1 MGKFT
6 HAGIDPVAN
15 LQENL
20 QGDMPQPEEGFLA
33 RYARTA
39 TFAEPQATPEGVASS
54 MVSALDETQGMG
66 SAEAADAMGEFMDP
80 VTEQIQRES
89 IPDIRQRINTLQPTT
104 FTQSQL
110 PYAQR
115 DTGNIYERAARTSNA
130 FQPALELAVDESTGE
145 VLGATPNPNV
155 AQGINFGVQ
164 NPQVLM
170 GKEGAKPRPLVSALS
185 EIGVYDERLG
195 SMDPL
200 AAEVMSL
207 VVENGLM
214 ESAYFLDEEAEFDPG
229 ATPQLIEAD
238 LREGHTVAPT
248 SVNTKLGQQF
258 AREMQRIQGAE
269 TTTKIDA
276 GKATLIGDA
285 MMKAYAA
292 ANPDML
298 VPIKEATV
306 GGNKKNVYQ
315 VTAFGAEMINRGS
328 RELKRVFP
336 KNNFRPLKNKE
347 VGEAKGEARNEV
359 KAQSGKV
366 GKVDWDKTI
375 KEAMKNLST
384 IPNVVDRTR
393 LNIALSTIL
402 PLLQAANAQQILN
415 DPLLNTYANMYNMGS
430 KKYAN
435 LLAQKEKLKRT
446 WIKLKNKELS
456 SEISP
461 EAYEAHY
468 RNIEEAYE
476 RYISYNPD
484 VIFDNLRNNLAQAVF
499 SAIQEKDG
507 ANYLTYFM
515 QNFSGRISPQQTVF
529 DPTSNKMI
537 RFVTRNA
544 TPVTIKY
551 GSRQHNNIQQ
561 MYAMMLVSNFQIKD
575 PKTGKVIRDVN
586 MSGFRDA
593 NGKPI
598 AADALLFKQRM
609 IALNNAH
616 PMLYSW
622 GQRLQEIYNGV
633 INNDNVIDGISQGQ
647 PLSSM
652 GTIPMF
658 GLDPEAD
665 ADLIAA
671 IASKGE
677 DGPHFIDGLMDDV
690 KYHDRVM
697 VKKQPYHSYFN
708 AYIDGKTNGLAANS
722 LMMGDERIARASGVL
737 RNNTVQLL
745 DDGDIRD
752 QLKRE
757 LLAMIDTRGIEYKV
771 DGFTDEE
778 LTAFY
783 KLSKEIVGTRDLNK
797 YVTMTFGYGRDM
809 ASFKIDIAN
818 TALDIQQEYL
828 ARGDADPLVGID
840 LNKMAEAINRL
851 YTEAFTNL
859 FSPNGIEAKS
869 VMKASAFFAALN
881 DSVFTIKGP
890 TGLDLMFGGKVFE
903 TYEEAVETAQ
913 KYSMNIFGEA
923 DTENKAYSYG
933 VAKVTAAATGKG
945 FQIARA
951 AMNGSVVAPVQAV
964 DAATVGLTLSGKS
977 WQRLVAASGGNP
989 YVHTIYD
996 AFKMD
1001 ANGYDVIM
1009 EEANSNW
1016 LETCKNYNYI
1026 DEAFKANSSNIT
1038 ALKDKIAKLPPNV
1051 PVSIEPNSEYAMFG
1065 AMLDRPFLESI
1076 FKSTLDFRDIKG
1088 DRETVNR
1095 KRDYRVF
1102 DAVKKVYTKFGKS
1115 GASRPSTSL
1124 TPQQLT
1130 VLLNAVLEEMQV
1142 GNRMKTL
1149 RNKINE
1155 AKFGKDGLF
1164 NKINPKAN
1172 LQYYSH

>member
-6 HAGIDPVAN
+6 HTGINPVAN

-20 QGDMPQPEEGFLA
+20 QGDMPQPEGLLA
-33 RYARTA
+33 EYARTA
-39 TFAEPQATPEGVASS
+39 TFAEPQATPQGVASA
-54 MVSALDETQGMG
+54 MVGALDETQGMG

-89 IPDIRQRINTLQPTT
+89 VAPITQRINTLQPTT

-195 SMDPL
+195 AMDPL

-214 ESAYFLDEEAEFDPG
+214 ESAYYLDEEAEFDPG

-402 PLLQAANAQQILN
+402 PLLQAANAQQVLN

-446 WIKLKNKELS
+446 WMKLKQNENAT
-456 SEISP
+456 
-461 EAYEAHY
+461 EADIQA
-468 RNIEEAYE
+468 AYE
-476 RYISYNPD
+476 RYVTYNPD

-499 SAIQEKDG
+499 AAIQEKDG

-544 TPVTIKY
+544 TPVMIKF

-561 MYAMMLVSNFQIKD
+561 MYAMMLVKGADILL
-575 PKTGKVIRDVN
+575 PKERVR
-586 MSGFRDA
+586 A
-593 NGKPI
+593 L
-598 AADALLFKQRM
+598 AA
-609 IALNNAH
+609 AH
-616 PMLYSW
+616 PQIYSW
-622 GQRLQEIYNGV
+622 GKRLQEIYNGV
-633 INNDNVIDGISQGQ
+633 TNNDNVIDSISQGQ
-647 PLSSM
+647 PLSAM
-652 GTIPMF
+652 GNIPMF

-677 DGPHFIDGLMDDV
+677 DGPHFIDGLMDYV

-757 LLAMIDTRGIEYKV
+757 LLVMIDTRGIEYKV

-828 ARGDADPLVGID
+828 ARGDADPLANID
-840 LNKMAEAINRL
+840 LGKMAEAINRL

-913 KYSMNIFGEA
+913 KYSMNIFGQA

-977 WQRLVAASGGNP
+977 WDRLVKASNGNP

-1026 DEAFKANSSNIT
+1026 EEAYKANIDNIT

-1065 AMLDRPFLESI
+1065 AVLDKPFLESL

-1088 DRETVNR
+1088 NSKAAKDRRNARLSKSVTSVLI
-1095 KRDYRVF
+1095 
-1102 DAVKKVYTKFGKS
+1102 KS
-1115 GASRPSTSL
+1115 GGVGARSSSTEL
-1124 TPQQLT
+1124 TPNQLT
-1130 VLLNAVLEEMQV
+1130 VVLNALLEEMKV

-1149 RNKINE
+1149 RNQINE
-1155 AKFGKDGLF
+1155 AKFGEDGLF